1 MFLIFN
7 NLDKL
12 YDLLLVF
19 CLFRVFFCKLVFKDF
34 FFFSIVLG
42 IKWVVFDFF
51 LVVFLCCIF
60 VFLLGMVGFLLLLLF
75 VYIKEFLGGFLG
87 GIGGFFGILLG
98 FFIRVIVCL
107 GGVGNFF
114 VGLVDLIFLFW
125 WIFVGGG
132 GVLGRFFIFVLLD
145 LLGFVMYFFFRYLEE
160 LFGKRK
166 FFCFNGGSGLF
177 LIIGGGVYVLF

>member
-1 MFLIFN
+1 M
-7 NLDKL
+7 L
-12 YDLLLVF
+12 YICVF
-19 CLFRVFFCKLVFKDF
+19 IRN
-34 FFFSIVLG
+34 
-42 IKWVVFDFF
+42 
-51 LVVFLCCIF
+51 
-60 VFLLGMVGFLLLLLF
+60 
-75 VYIKEFLGGFLG
+75 G
-87 GIGGFFGILLG
+87 GIFIVIVVCVYRGFFGWFFGWYWWVFWYFLG
-98 FFIRVIVCL
+98 FFISVIVCL